1 MSLAIFIANRLSLR
15 SPSGEKCS
23 RGIVIAVS
31 GIALSVV
38 VMLISIAVMM
48 GFKEEIRQKIMGFDA
63 QLSISVYSPDDSK
76 VPLVDINDVRPVLE
90 MLPEK
95 ATTVLAIRQPV
106 ILKTPADFTGAIVK
120 GISRDYDWEF
130 IRQNLIEGEIPD
142 FKADSTLYHV
152 IISRNL
158 ARDLSVGL
166 GEKIDA
172 FFLGGDSYRTRR
184 LKVAAIYDTHFSE
197 YDDNYIFS
205 TLPMLSALA
214 GVGENLGTQ
223 IEIHGLGSDKE
234 IAECAEQLSA
244 GLLEKLYTG
253 RTPTFY
259 TVTDVHTSAALYF
272 NWLALLDTN
281 VIVILTLMSLLT
293 CLTLVSSLY
302 ILILRR
308 VNMIGILKAL
318 GAPDSLIRRSFV
330 YLTMRILVAGLVIGN
345 LIGVCVILVQDATG
359 VIPLNPEAYYL
370 DHVPMLLSVL
380 ALIVLNLS
388 VIVVAALVL
397 ILPSAIITT
406 IPPSKVIKYD

>member
-15 SPSGEKCS
+15 SPSAKMQS
-23 RGIVIAVS
+23 DIVIAVS

>member
-15 SPSGEKCS
+15 SPAGKMQS
-23 RGIVIAVS
+23 GIVIAIT

-120 GISRDYDWEF
+120 GIGRDYDWEF

-158 ARDLSVGL
+158 ARDLSVKL

-370 DHVPMLLSVL
+370 DHVPMLLSVP
-380 ALIVLNLS
+380 ALIILNLS

-397 ILPSAIITT
+397 ILPSTIITT

>member
-15 SPSGEKCS
+15 SPSGKMQS
-23 RGIVIAVS
+23 GIVIAVS

-223 IEIHGLGSDKE
+223 IEIYGLGSDKE

-370 DHVPMLLSVL
+370 DHVPMLLSVP
-380 ALIVLNLS
+380 ALILLTLS

-397 ILPSAIITT
+397 ILPAAIITT

>member
-15 SPSGEKCS
+15 SPSGKMQS
-23 RGIVIAVS
+23 GIVIAVS

-63 QLSISVYSPDDSK
+63 QLSISIYSPDDSK

-106 ILKTPADFTGAIVK
+106 ILK
-120 GISRDYDWEF
+120 ISRDYDWEF

-330 YLTMRILVAGLVIGN
+330 YLTMRILVVGLVIGN

-370 DHVPMLLSVL
+370 DHVPMLLSVP

>member
-15 SPSGEKCS
+15 SPSGKMQS
-23 RGIVIAVS
+23 GIVIAVS

-63 QLSISVYSPDDSK
+63 QLLISVYSPDDSK

-370 DHVPMLLSVL
+370 DHVPMLLSVP